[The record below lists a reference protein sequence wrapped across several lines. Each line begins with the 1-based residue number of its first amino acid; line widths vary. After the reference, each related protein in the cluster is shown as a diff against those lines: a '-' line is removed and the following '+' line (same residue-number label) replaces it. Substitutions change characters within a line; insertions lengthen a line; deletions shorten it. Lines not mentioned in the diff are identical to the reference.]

1 MAQATATITIND
13 GLATPVAR
21 TFTAVKASPE
31 LTVYKDKRK
40 AKYNQWP
47 EVTLR
52 ATLPSNNAKLRNAE
66 MRVAMPVVDTV
77 TGLVV
82 DTGRFR
88 GTFDIPN
95 TMTQAEI
102 DDLYAFTVNALQH
115 ALFKAAVK
123 DADVVIG

>member
-1 MAQATATITIND
+1 MAQASASVTIND

-47 EVTLR
+47 EITLR
-52 ATLPSNNAKLRNAE
+52 ATLPSNNAKLRSAE
-66 MRVAMPVVDTV
+66 LRVAMPIVDPT
-77 TGLVV
+77 TNLVV

-88 GTFDIPN
+88 GTFDLPN
-95 TMTQAEI
+95 TMSQAEV
-102 DDLYAFTVNALQH
+102 DDLHAYATNALQH
-115 ALFKAAVK
+115 ALFKGAIK
-123 DADVVIG
+123 DADVIIG

>member
-1 MAQATATITIND
+1 MAQASASITIND

-47 EVTLR
+47 EITVR
-52 ATLPSNNAKLRNAE
+52 ATLPSHNAKLRNAE
-66 MRVAMPVVDTV
+66 LRIAMPVVDPV
-77 TGLVV
+77 TSQVI

-88 GTFDIPN
+88 GTFDLPN

-102 DDLYAFTVNALQH
+102 DDLYAYVVNSLQQ
-115 ALFKAAVK
+115 ALFKGAIK